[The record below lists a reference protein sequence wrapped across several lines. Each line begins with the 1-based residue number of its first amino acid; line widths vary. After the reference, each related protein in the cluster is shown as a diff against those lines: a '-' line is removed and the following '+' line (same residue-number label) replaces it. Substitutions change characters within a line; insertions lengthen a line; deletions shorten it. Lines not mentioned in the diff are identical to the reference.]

1 MSHLHLAHTS
11 TVRLYHLYKCQA
23 GAPEHAPRRRA
34 RQWGV
39 AAGASRR
46 HSECISSNSA
56 LDIHTCSP
64 RPRPASRA
72 PPRHARGGQLGAEAT
87 IASEVQS
94 EQGRVGAGGP
104 PCIPRGSRA
113 VCAAPARAPAAPEPF
128 CALHPA
134 LAAAP

>member
-87 IASEVQS
+87 IASEAQS
-94 EQGRVGAGGP
+94 DQGSGGG
-104 PCIPRGSRA
+104 RATLYSSGLSRRLCCSRTSA
-113 VCAAPARAPAAPEPF
+113 SCA
-128 CALHPA
+128 
-134 LAAAP
+134 